1 MLCRKAD
8 GYQEHV
14 QKNIFVIYVVG
25 AQSIGNRYSRSVHL
39 CYWNV
44 SLKSP
49 PCQFQ
54 EQNNEQSEDKIIVTF
69 QQ

>member
-1 MLCRKAD
+1 M
-8 GYQEHV
+8 GI
-14 QKNIFVIYVVG
+14 KNMFQNIFFVIYVVG
-25 AQSIGNRYSRSVHL
+25 AQFIGNRYSQSVHL

>member
-1 MLCRKAD
+1 MDIENMLK
-8 GYQEHV
+8 
-14 QKNIFVIYVVG
+14 KIFFVIYVDG
-25 AQSIGNRYSRSVHL
+25 AKSIGNHYSLSVHS

-54 EQNNEQSEDKIIVTF
+54 EQNNEQSVDKIVTF